1 MTTDPTGTVGKVA
14 ESAPDLALALR
25 GGPKFIARLQQLADA
40 RDEHDAALARLNLG
54 REVEPAASEARAL
67 RADARNDRTAAA
79 TELANA
85 KREAADILAVADR
98 ERASAQELRRNAEE
112 QLRAATEAD
121 HAARQTAAKAEA
133 AQRQA
138 AAVEKKFN
146 DKITRLKAELA
157 QVM

>member
-1 MTTDPTGTVGKVA
+1 MADPTGTVGKVA

-40 RDEHDAALARLNLG
+40 RDEHDAALVRLNLG
-54 REVEPAASEARAL
+54 REVEPAVAEARSQL
-67 RADARNDRTAAA
+67 ADARNDRTAAA
-79 TELANA
+79 TELAHA
-85 KREAADILAVADR
+85 KREAAAILADAAR
-98 ERASAQELRRNAEE
+98 ERTTAQELRRNAEE

-121 HAARQTAAKAEA
+121 HATRQAAAKAAA

-138 AAVEKKFN
+138 EAAEKKFN
-146 DKITRLKAELA
+146 DKIARLKHELA